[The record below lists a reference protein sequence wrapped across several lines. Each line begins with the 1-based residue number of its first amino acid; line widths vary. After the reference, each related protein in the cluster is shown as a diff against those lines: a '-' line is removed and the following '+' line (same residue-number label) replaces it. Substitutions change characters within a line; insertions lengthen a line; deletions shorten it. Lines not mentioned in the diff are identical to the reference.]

1 MLVPEQIMKKGKNS
15 SEQSFVNAVINIRIP
30 EMNSAI
36 NSKTWLECLRK
47 LAEGTEN
54 ILRPFDIVKIWDSE
68 IWDAER
74 VYKGS

>member
-15 SEQSFVNAVINIRIP
+15 SEQSFVNAV
-30 EMNSAI
+30 MNSAI

-47 LAEGTEN
+47 LTEGTEN